1 MSRLVW
7 SVLLGTAV
15 LGGCEQFA
23 ARSDIAASAGSHEL
37 TAERV
42 STIMTQSGGGPTV
55 QAAEFIANLWLD
67 YSLFARAV
75 ADKQV
80 PTDSAEI
87 NEVLWPTLATI
98 KVNLWR
104 DTVRARR
111 FQLTPASVDSAYNS
125 DDARIFQHI
134 IVIPTGPT
142 AADTAAA
149 RRTIATALTQ
159 VRGGKSFGELA
170 AEISADGSKQD
181 EGYLPF
187 GPRGQFVPE
196 FEDVAWKLA
205 PGEISDVVTTQFGY
219 HLIRRP
225 PLSEARSRVEAGVV
239 QGGSGK
245 TDSLYLE
252 ELAKGANLEVAG
264 GAAAAMK
271 AAALSPDDV
280 RNSSKAIV
288 KMKGGDVTLADF
300 VRWTAMFP
308 LQGKMQIRNAN
319 DTLLTGFA
327 RELGL
332 RELILRAAD
341 SAGLTVEPQ
350 MMQFAHVRYD
360 QMVTQLRTELGLDTP
375 ELSDT
380 SSLSADARLKLASDK
395 VEEFFGRLLD
405 GRAQMV
411 VMPPELGD
419 YLRGKGKGK
428 VNQAGLARAVELA
441 SAQRARD
448 STAAAGQ
455 SGAPAPGAV
464 QTAPGGP
471 PIGGETPPAP
481 PGSN

>member
-7 SVLLGTAV
+7 GILLGTAV

-23 ARSDIAASAGSHEL
+23 ARSDVAASAGGHEL
-37 TAERV
+37 SAERV

-80 PTDSAEI
+80 PKDSAEI
-87 NEVLWPTLATI
+87 NEVLWPTLSTI

-111 FQLTPASVDSAYNS
+111 FTLTPATVDSAYNS
-125 DDARIFQHI
+125 NDGRIFQHI
-134 IVIPTGPT
+134 IVIPAGTS
-142 AADTAAA
+142 AADSAAA
-149 RRTIATALTQ
+149 RRAVTNALAQ
-159 VRGGKSFGELA
+159 VRAGKSFGELA

-205 PGEISDVVTTQFGY
+205 PGETSDLVTTQFGY

-225 PLSEARSRVEAGVV
+225 PLAEARSRVEQGVT
-239 QGGSGK
+239 QGGAGK

-252 ELAKGANLEVAG
+252 ELAKAANLEVTS

-271 AAALSPDDV
+271 SAALAPDDV
-280 RNSSKAIV
+280 RKSNRALV

-332 RELILRAAD
+332 RTLLLRAAD
-341 SAGLTVEPQ
+341 SAGLQIEPQ

-360 QMVTQLRTELGLDTP
+360 QMVTQLRSELGLDVP
-375 ELSDT
+375 ELADS
-380 SSLSADARLKLASDK
+380 SSLTAEARLKLASEK
-395 VEEFFGRLLD
+395 VEDFFTRLLD

-419 YLRGKGKGK
+419 YLRGRGRGK
-428 VNQAGLARAVELA
+428 VNPAGIARAVELA
-441 SAQRARD
+441 TAQRTRD
-448 STAAAGQ
+448 SAEAA
-455 SGAPAPGAV
+455 SRPGAPAPGAV
-464 QTAPGGP
+464 QSAPGGP
-471 PIGGETPPAP
+471 PIGDPPASP